1 MCIKPQTYL
10 LPQCDLVQQ
19 PTVCWWS
26 SEDVQPLETLSQQQ
40 LVAVAPV
47 CGERLV
53 VVQVKVQVPVV
64 GKGPGP
70 GQVLAAAR
78 QS

>member
-1 MCIKPQTYL
+1 
-10 LPQCDLVQQ
+10 
-19 PTVCWWS
+19 
-26 SEDVQPLETLSQQQ
+26 VQPLETLSQQQ

-53 VVQVKVQVPVV
+53 LVQVQVQVLVV
-64 GKGPGP
+64 GKGPRPGP

>member
-1 MCIKPQTYL
+1 
-10 LPQCDLVQQ
+10 
-19 PTVCWWS
+19 
-26 SEDVQPLETLSQQQ
+26 VQPLETLSQQQ

-64 GKGPGP
+64 GKGPRR